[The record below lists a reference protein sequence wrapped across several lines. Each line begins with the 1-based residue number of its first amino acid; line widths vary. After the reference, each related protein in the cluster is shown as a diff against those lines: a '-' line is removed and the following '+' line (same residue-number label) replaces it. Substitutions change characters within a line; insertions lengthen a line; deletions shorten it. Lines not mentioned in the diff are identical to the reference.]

1 MSEEIEENNISIKVT
16 MVGSSGVG
24 KTCITERFTKNEF
37 DEAIPTTSGANYLK
51 KEIFIDNKKI
61 MLDIWDTAGQEKFH
75 SLGRHFYKNSH
86 IIILVYDLT
95 NRESFDDI
103 KNYWY
108 NDIIENGEK
117 YKVIGIVGNKID
129 LYDNKGVDEFDDQI
143 VKDFVKSK
151 SDEKETKI
159 VSMKVS
165 AKTGVNIKSLFE
177 KLIKEYLKKEFNY
190 LIRQGTL
197 QSAGSFNISKKKK
210 QKKQN
215 CCE

>member
-1 MSEEIEENNISIKVT
+1 MSEETEENNISIKVA

-37 DEAIPTTSGANYLK
+37 DETIQTTSGANYLK
-51 KEIFIDNKKI
+51 KEMFMDNKKI

-177 KLIKEYLKKEFNY
+177 KLIKEYLKKE
-190 LIRQGTL
+190 LVLKMLLGI
-197 QSAGSFNISKKKK
+197 NI
-210 QKKQN
+210 
-215 CCE
+215 

>member
-1 MSEEIEENNISIKVT
+1 MSEETEENNISIKVA

-37 DEAIPTTSGANYLK
+37 DETIQTTSGANYLK
-51 KEIFIDNKKI
+51 KEMFMDNKKI
-61 MLDIWDTAGQEKFH
+61 MLDIWDTAGQEKFR

-197 QSAGSFNISKKKK
+197 QSAGSFNIRKKKK

>member
-1 MSEEIEENNISIKVT
+1 MRLWHGPCPQS
-16 MVGSSGVG
+16 
-24 KTCITERFTKNEF
+24 
-37 DEAIPTTSGANYLK
+37 
-51 KEIFIDNKKI
+51 
-61 MLDIWDTAGQEKFH
+61 Q
-75 SLGRHFYKNSH
+75 GRHFYKNSH

-190 LIRQGTL
+190 SIRQGTL

>member
-1 MSEEIEENNISIKVT
+1 MENILEKLPEIGTKLDDMTFEQIKAIAVA
-16 MVGSSGVG
+16 G
-24 KTCITERFTKNEF
+24 KTTEYGIIVGRQIKINDDLKAEIVNIG
-37 DEAIPTTSGANYLK
+37 DDYIELLTTTPVLSATLN
-51 KEIFIDNKKI
+51 DNKIFLANNKKV
-61 MLDIWDTAGQEKFH
+61 LFNAK
-75 SLGRHFYKNSH
+75 SSFYKMPQ
-86 IIILVYDLT
+86 V
-95 NRESFDDI
+95 
-103 KNYWY
+103 NYKDKQSQQICFIGSCVQKELL
-108 NDIIENGEK
+108 NDSRK
-117 YKVIGIVGNKID
+117 KI
-129 LYDNKGVDEFDDQI
+129 DEFDDQI

-190 LIRQGTL
+190 SIRQGTL

>member
-1 MSEEIEENNISIKVT
+1 MSEETEENNISIKVA

-37 DEAIPTTSGANYLK
+37 DETIQTTSGANYLK
-51 KEIFIDNKKI
+51 KEMFMDNKKI

>member
-1 MSEEIEENNISIKVT
+1 MSEEKEENYISIKIT

-37 DEAIPTTSGANYLK
+37 DETMQTTSGANYLK

-190 LIRQGTL
+190 LIRQETL
-197 QSAGSFNISKKKK
+197 QSVGSFNISKKKK
-210 QKKQN
+210 TEKSKLL
-215 CCE
+215 

>member
-1 MSEEIEENNISIKVT
+1 MSEETEENNISIKVA

-37 DEAIPTTSGANYLK
+37 DETIQTTSGANYLK
-51 KEIFIDNKKI
+51 KEMFMDNKKI

-190 LIRQGTL
+190 LIRQETL
-197 QSAGSFNISKKKK
+197 QSVGSFNIRKKKK
-210 QKKQN
+210 TEKSKLL
-215 CCE
+215 

>member
-1 MSEEIEENNISIKVT
+1 MSEETEENNISIKVA

-37 DEAIPTTSGANYLK
+37 DETIQTTSGANYLK
-51 KEIFIDNKKI
+51 KEMFMDNKKI

-86 IIILVYDLT
+86 IIIMVYDLT

-103 KNYWY
+103 QNYWY